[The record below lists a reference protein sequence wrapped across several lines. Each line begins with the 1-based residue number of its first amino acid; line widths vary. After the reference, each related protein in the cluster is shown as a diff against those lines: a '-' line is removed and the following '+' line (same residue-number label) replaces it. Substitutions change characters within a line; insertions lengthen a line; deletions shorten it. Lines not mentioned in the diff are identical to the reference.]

1 MKKYLI
7 FSILLL
13 SSGIFAQQKIDRK
26 AVVTRHDVKINTID
40 TLASLSVGN
49 GKFAFTVDATGL
61 QSFPEKYQ
69 NGVPLGTQA
78 EWGWDSYKNVNGY
91 KFSETLKEVDQYGRK
106 ISYSAQIKEPAR
118 KKEAVEWFRQNAH
131 LLQLGNI
138 GLEITKKDGTLAKPE
153 DIKAINQKLNL
164 WTGKI
169 ESSFEVEGTTVK
181 VITTCHQ
188 EKDAL
193 GFQIESDLIQ
203 QKRLKIRVRIPY
215 PTGLWGDMGTK
226 WEEKQDVA
234 ISTVAIEGTEMGK
247 KWGGKLDYQSNL
259 KIKNTSEAT
268 ITHVMDSIS
277 YDINLKW
284 KGVAQIAE
292 KQAHYFLISPSQN
305 KVFELSAEF
314 VLTEKNKGAIPSF
327 AEVEKSSVSGYDKF
341 WKSGAAIDF
350 AGSTDPRANELE
362 RRVVLSQY
370 LTKIQCAGSVP
381 PQETGLTYNSW
392 FGKPHLEMHWWHG
405 VHFPLWGRSQYLENT
420 LGWYENAFDKAKKIA
435 KRQGF
440 EGARWQKMTDP
451 EGNESPSSVG
461 AFLIW
466 QQPHFITY
474 AELLYDSSKSEST
487 LKKYSERVF
496 ATADFMA
503 SFAFYDKE
511 KKRYMLGP
519 GVIPAQ
525 ERFVAMQTF
534 NPTYELAYWNWALKT
549 AIEWKK
555 RMKQAVPQKWEA
567 VLKDLSPLPIQNN
580 VYLATES
587 ATDSYTNPEFKTDH
601 PSVLGTFGMLSETSL
616 LDKKIMRNTFD
627 LVWDT
632 WSWQKTWGWDF
643 PMTAMSAARLGLPNK
658 AIDALFMDVTTNT
671 YLKNGHNYQ
680 SGRLTLYLPGNG
692 GVLTT
697 VAMMCAGW
705 EGSVG
710 ENPGFPK
717 DGTWKVK
724 SEGFMKMF

>member
-1 MKKYLI
+1 MKKLLSVSVLL
-7 FSILLL
+7 FSIAV
-13 SSGIFAQQKIDRK
+13 IAQQKIDRK
-26 AVVTRHDVKINTID
+26 AVVSRHDVKVNAID

-49 GKFAFTVDATGL
+49 GKFAYTVDVTGL
-61 QSFPEKYQ
+61 QTFPEKYQ

-91 KFSETLKEVDQYGRK
+91 KFSETLRDVDQYGRK
-106 ISYSAQIKEPAR
+106 ISYSTQIKEPAR

-169 ESSFEVEGTTVK
+169 ESFFEVEGTAVK
-181 VITTCHQ
+181 VVTVCHQ

-203 QKRLKIRVRIPY
+203 QKRLKIRIRIPY

-259 KIKNTSEAT
+259 KIKNKSEAT

-284 KGVAQIAE
+284 KGDAVVKE
-292 KQAHYFLISPSQN
+292 KTKHYFLVEPTSSNQL
-305 KVFELSAEF
+305 ELTCAF
-314 VLTEKNKGAIPSF
+314 IHTNKNKGTVPSF
-327 AEVEKSSVSGYDKF
+327 AEIVKSSVTGYETF
-341 WKSGAAIDF
+341 WKSGAAVDF
-350 AGSTDPRANELE
+350 AGSTDKRAHELE

-405 VHFPLWGRSQYLENT
+405 VHFPLWGRPQYLENT
-420 LGWYENAFDKAKKIA
+420 LGWYENAFDKAKKLA
-435 KRQGF
+435 QRQGF

-474 AELLYDSSKSEST
+474 AELLYDASKSEAT

-503 SFAFYDKE
+503 SFAFYDKD

-555 RMKQAVPQKWEA
+555 RLKQNVPQKWET
-567 VLKDLSPLPIQNN
+567 VLKDLSPLPVQNN

-587 ATDSYTNPEFKTDH
+587 AQDSYTNPEFKTDH
-601 PSVLGTFGMLSETSL
+601 PSVLGTFGMLPETSL
-616 LDKKIMRNTFD
+616 LDKTIMKNTFD

-658 AIDALFMDVTTNT
+658 AIDALFLDVTTNT

-692 GVLTT
+692 GVLTA

-705 EGSVG
+705 DGTTE

-724 SEGFMKMF
+724 SEGFKKMF